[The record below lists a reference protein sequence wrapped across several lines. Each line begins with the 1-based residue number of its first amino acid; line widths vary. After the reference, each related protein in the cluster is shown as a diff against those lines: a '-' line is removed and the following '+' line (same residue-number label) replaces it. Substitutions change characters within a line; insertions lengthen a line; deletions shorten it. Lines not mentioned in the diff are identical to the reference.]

1 MNNFVPYDKAKM
13 TTGAVLIE
21 FYASW
26 CPHCQK
32 MMPIVEE
39 VRELLGGM
47 TPVYQYDID
56 KYPEAADEAGVSSIP
71 TFIIFDNGKEMWRHT
86 GEISGDELLAQVQAV
101 MSSYVH

>member
-1 MNNFVPYDKAKM
+1 MRKIIPYEEARR

-26 CPHCQK
+26 CPHCRR
-32 MMPIVEE
+32 MMPIVEN

-47 TPVYQYDID
+47 APVYQYDID
-56 KYPEAADEAGVSSIP
+56 QYPQGAEEAGVQSVP
-71 TFIIFDNGKEMWRHT
+71 TFIIYDNDREMWRHS

-101 MSSYVH
+101 MSAYVE